1 MMQLELSDKERDMLV
16 LELENFIP
24 ELRGEIASGVRHEWK
39 LELKKEEEILKG
51 VLEKLKGLTH

>member
-1 MMQLELSDKERDMLV
+1 MQLELTDKEREMLV

>member
-1 MMQLELSDKERDMLV
+1 MQIELTDKERDMLV

-39 LELKKEEEILKG
+39 LELKKEEEILNG

>member
-1 MMQLELSDKERDMLV
+1 MQLELTDKERDMLV

-39 LELKKEEEILKG
+39 LELKKEEEILNG
-51 VLEKLKGLTH
+51 VLEKLRGLTH